1 MAAGLIR
8 WACVLAIGLGAAAPA
23 SRAEDGSP
31 APSTSEPSRLAF
43 GIEGLATVATEDSQY
58 FNYTSYEKSATE
70 LVRVRAFASLRLA
83 ERVALLAEGRM
94 DNGEG
99 PSLSALYLRVRPL
112 AGKPLDLQA
121 GRIPPVFGAYSR
133 HVYGA
138 DNPLIGQPFIYQ
150 YLTSLRADAVPA
162 SADDLLLMKGQGWG
176 NYYPNG
182 FGSTEWDHGL
192 PMVAGDLWDTGLQ
205 VRWAGARFQVASAVT
220 QGTLCNPRVEDD
232 NSGKQLSA
240 RIQVQPVLGLVL
252 GVSAARGEYL
262 TDDAL
267 LAVPPESRGSSHAQR
282 TFGADA
288 EFSRGHWLL
297 RSEAIVSDWFV
308 PAVEAPYLPSPIR
321 AWGAFVEVRRK
332 LRPGLFAAARYDHV
346 GFSQVT
352 GSPAYGS
359 TVPTTTSWE
368 APVSRVEVG
377 AGYSLIRN
385 LQLKAAVQ
393 RNWRDGAEHPET
405 VATVQT
411 LFWF

>member
-1 MAAGLIR
+1 MAAGLSR
-8 WACVLAIGLGAAAPA
+8 WACVLALGLGAGAPV
-23 SRAEDGSP
+23 SP
-31 APSTSEPSRLAF
+31 ADDATPAADSAAPSRLAF

-70 LVRVRAFASLRLA
+70 LIRLRAFASLRLA
-83 ERVALLAEGRM
+83 ARVALLAEGRM

-99 PSLSALYLRVRPL
+99 PSLSAVYLRVRPL

-162 SADDLLLMKGQGWG
+162 SVDDLLLMKGQGWG
-176 NYYPNG
+176 NYYPV
-182 FGSTEWDHGL
+182 GSTSWDHGL
-192 PMVAGDLWDTGLQ
+192 PLVAGDRWDTGVQ
-205 VRWAGARFQVASAVT
+205 VRWAGPRLQVASAVT

-240 RIQVQPVLGLVL
+240 RIQYQPVLGLLL
-252 GVSAARGEYL
+252 GASAARGEYL

-267 LAVPPESRGSSHAQR
+267 LAVPPESRGSHAQR

-297 RSEAIVSDWFV
+297 RSEAMVSDWFV
-308 PAVEAPYLPSPIR
+308 PVIEPPYVPSPIR
-321 AWGAFVEVRRK
+321 AWGVFVEARRK
-332 LRPGLFAAARYDHV
+332 LRPGLIAAIRYDHV

-359 TVPTTTSWE
+359 TIPTTTSWE

-377 AGYSLIRN
+377 AGYSLMRN
-385 LQLKAAVQ
+385 VQLKAAVQ
-393 RNWRDGAEHPET
+393 QNWRDGAPHPET